1 MLSSKERRK
10 KRKGRLKM
18 WTRVLGYINPQMGA
32 ESADATPIYV
42 GPYHT
47 QGPLCT
53 YIRGSAIHVKPIDIW
68 ENQRREHGEHIL
80 IKGPSRKRNFSKW
93 LCDWESPEAKG
104 EIRTL
109 SIQQLYRLLIWIM
122 CTGSLL
128 ELFLW
133 SIIDKRSPTRKVSL
147 FLKSWGL
154 MALLIGCSNTFLAA
168 SQSFTQFT

>member
-1 MLSSKERRK
+1 MDFEKCYLQKKGGKKEGK
-10 KRKGRLKM
+10 IKDVDQGSGIYK
-18 WTRVLGYINPQMGA
+18 
-32 ESADATPIYV
+32 SANGGWCHPYV

-68 ENQRREHGEHIL
+68 ENQSREHGEHIL
-80 IKGPSRKRNFSKW
+80 IKGPSRKRKFSKW

-109 SIQQLYRLLIWIM
+109 SIQQLYR
-122 CTGSLL
+122 CSF
-128 ELFLW
+128 ELCVLAVYLNYFLW
-133 SIIDKRSPTRKVSL
+133 SIIDKGSPTRKVSL
-147 FLKSWGL
+147 FQKSWGL

-168 SQSFTQFT
+168 SQSFTRFT